1 MIRLLLDAPLSAT
14 AMFLGAVIGCG
25 YALVQAVRVA
35 TAMRWP
41 MVEGQILSAYLVQ
54 NGFDSR
60 GLFERI
66 TYSYDVDGQ
75 RFVND
80 RVRFGPQP
88 QRRVS
93 IVPAAGHPPATTAA
107 GEQYPVG
114 RRVQVRYNPR
124 RPQDSVLH
132 AQPNF
137 AVFVIGAAA
146 VVCLVVGVRG
156 VFGPR

>member
-1 MIRLLLDAPLSAT
+1 MIRLLIDAPFSAT
-14 AMFLGAVIGCG
+14 AMFLGSLVGCG
-25 YALVQAVRVA
+25 YAMVQAVRVA

-41 MVEGQILSAYLVQ
+41 TVEGEILSAYLVQ
-54 NGFDSR
+54 NGFDTR
-60 GLFERI
+60 GLYERV
-66 TYSYDVDGQ
+66 TYRYDVGGQ

-88 QRRVS
+88 QRVS
-93 IVPAAGHPPATTAA
+93 IVPAAGHPPATTAI

-114 RRVQVRYNPR
+114 RPVRVRYNPR

-132 AQPNF
+132 AQPNLT
-137 AVFVIGAAA
+137 VFVIIAATA
-146 VVCLVVGVRG
+146 VCLFVGVRG